1 MQPHFRYVGASAWAL
16 TLLSESS
23 VQTQSIQHL
32 KIISITVSGETK
44 VKGRIIL
51 VNINA
56 VYKYTLLE
64 ICEEKENQ
72 PGI

>member
-1 MQPHFRYVGASAWAL
+1 MHPHFRYVGASAWAL
-16 TLLSESS
+16 TLLNEPN
-23 VQTQSIQHL
+23 VQTQSIQPL

-51 VNINA
+51 VHINA
-56 VYKYTLLE
+56 VYKYTLFE

>member
-1 MQPHFRYVGASAWAL
+1 MHPHFRYVGASAWAL
-16 TLLSESS
+16 TLLNESN
-23 VQTQSIQHL
+23 VQTQSIQPL

-44 VKGRIIL
+44 VKGRIL